1 MSMTVCS
8 ECSEDRLS
16 PAICTTI
23 SPMQTSMRLGV
34 VALSLYVLA
43 FGLIFIPRVGSAEPI
58 GIAALVLSAVLGS
71 VAGTKGK
78 KWWWLVPGL
87 VALTFAFGLWLGLT
101 AR

>member
-1 MSMTVCS
+1 
-8 ECSEDRLS
+8 
-16 PAICTTI
+16 
-23 SPMQTSMRLGV
+23 MQTSMRLGV

-43 FGLIFIPRVGSAEPI
+43 FALIFIPRVESAEPI
-58 GIAALVLSAVLGS
+58 GIAVLVLSAVLGS

-87 VALTFAFGLWLGLT
+87 VVLTFAFGLWLGLT